1 MKKQQIIPFKSFCAE
16 ISLIMCSIFR
26 ASFKKERFYMIG
38 NDWHK
43 KGLKKIE
50 IDLIENPI
58 SKSSMH
64 GLQAGFF
71 NLIHSYTYAQLK
83 PKALDTRA
91 AQKHQEQHCIF
102 LTKS

>member
-1 MKKQQIIPFKSFCAE
+1 MTKIANHVFQSFCAE
-16 ISLIMCSIFR
+16 ISSIMNQIFR
-26 ASFKKERFYMIG
+26 ASLKRESFYMIG

-64 GLQAGFF
+64 GL
-71 NLIHSYTYAQLK
+71 
-83 PKALDTRA
+83 
-91 AQKHQEQHCIF
+91 
-102 LTKS
+102 